1 MTFHRIARAV
11 PRRDFT
17 VDIEWTDGT
26 RSTADLKPEIE
37 RGGML
42 AELGEPAVF
51 LRRMFV
57 HAEGES
63 LAWEVFGQI
72 VDFHADNLWAASQ
85 AKPAAAE

>member
-1 MTFHRIARAV
+1 MTSHRIARAT

-17 VDIEWTDGT
+17 VDIEWADGS
-26 RSTADLKPEIE
+26 RSTADLKPAIA

-42 AELGEPAVF
+42 ADLGEPAVF

-63 LAWEVFGQI
+63 LAWEIFGQF
-72 VDFHADNLWAASQ
+72 VDFHADNLWAISHA
-85 AKPAAAE
+85 APAAAE